1 MGENPDRPSI
11 SIVMPAYNERENIEK
26 AVLSSLA
33 VLRSACDDY
42 EVVVVDDGSLDGTAE
57 LLDKMAQEHAALRV
71 IHHDKN
77 YRFGRTL
84 RDGIA
89 AARKN
94 LIFLT
99 DSDNPIDMEDM
110 KKAIPLM
117 EEYDFVNGRRLA
129 REPSLKRIL
138 YTAVYNKMIR
148 MLFGLDTQD
157 VNFSYKM
164 VKRELLQ
171 KLDLKSEGSFI
182 DAEML
187 LEAKR
192 LGGRIREIPIMYY
205 PRTLGESTL
214 ASPSVIARIL
224 YEMSRYMLRRLF
236 NSHDSRRS

>member
-1 MGENPDRPSI
+1 
-11 SIVMPAYNERENIEK
+11 MPAYNERENIEK